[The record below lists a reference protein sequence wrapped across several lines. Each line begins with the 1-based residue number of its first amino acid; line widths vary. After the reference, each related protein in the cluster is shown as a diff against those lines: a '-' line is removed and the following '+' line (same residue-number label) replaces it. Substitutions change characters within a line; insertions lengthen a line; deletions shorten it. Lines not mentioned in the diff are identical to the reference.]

1 MPATETPLA
10 ADFANPT
17 DLLQALLGLSL
28 TSVVLYTPVHGAG
41 GEVVDFAFA
50 YVNPAAQRL
59 LALPAHPASVTYQH
73 HFARSPADGG
83 LALHQ
88 AAFAS
93 GQVAHFEV
101 TYHTGDSA
109 HHCQV
114 AAQRV
119 GEELL
124 VNFTAVATDEARPAV
139 EAALRL
145 SQAREQQARLAAE
158 REHNLLQALLTQA
171 PVAIGLFQGP
181 DLVIAM
187 ANEQLCAMWGYPA
200 EQVQHRPLL
209 AAVPELQGQG
219 FAELIADVA
228 RTREPFVGTKVP
240 AWLRRD
246 GQLSLRFFNF
256 VYQPLYDAAG
266 NLLGVLDIA
275 TDVTAQVL
283 DRQQAQ
289 ALNEE
294 LSATNEELQTL
305 NEELL
310 RANTELTQTQQ
321 QLATERERLAQ
332 VFAKTPALIAFLH
345 GPHHTVTYA
354 NPAFQHFFGDVP
366 LLGRAYAVALPAVYA
381 QGHGAWLHSAYTT
394 GKTCVGSER
403 PLTLPTADGGERLV
417 YLDFTYEA
425 YGAPVPEGIFVFAFD
440 VTERVH
446 ARRQHAAYQ
455 QLRAVFEQAPV
466 AISILQGPTYQIE
479 VANPF
484 VIDMWGRPAEEVLNQ
499 PFFEALPELREQGF
513 EGLLAEV
520 CRTGQPYVAQ
530 EVEARFWR
538 AGQLVATY
546 VNLSIYPLRN
556 EPGQVVGLILVSTD
570 VSAQLRARQREQE
583 VNEELTVVNEEL
595 QAANDELGA
604 INRQLTRT
612 NVDLDNFIY
621 TASHDLRA
629 PIINIEGLLLALQ
642 HELPAASQ
650 AGDVGYILRLMQ
662 DSVDRF
668 KRTIE
673 HLTEVSKLQ
682 KEYGQGD
689 TTAVRLAEVI
699 QRVCLDLAPLIQ
711 EGNAQIV
718 LDVPDFVTLAFSE
731 KNLRSVVY
739 NLLSNALKYRQPGRR
754 PRVRLLSR
762 PQGPHL
768 VLEVQDNGLGLDLAR
783 GNELFTMFQ
792 RYHTHVEGSGIGLY
806 MVKKIVENAG
816 GHIEV
821 ESQLGRG
828 STFFVYFPR

>member
-1 MPATETPLA
+1 MSATPAPPA
-10 ADFANPT
+10 VDFAAPA
-17 DLLQALLGLSL
+17 DLLQAVLELSPV
-28 TSVVLYTPVHGAG
+28 SVVLYKPVQAAN
-41 GEVVDFAFA
+41 GELVDFEFI
-50 YVNPAAQRL
+50 YLNPAAQL
-59 LALPAHPASVTYQH
+59 LLQLPARPAGTTYRQH
-73 HFARSPADGG
+73 FPRSLENGG
-83 LALHQ
+83 LAFHQ
-88 AAFAS
+88 AAFS
-93 GQVAHFEV
+93 TGQITHFEV
-101 TYHTGDSA
+101 VYHTGGYDRQ
-109 HHCQV
+109 CQV

-124 VNFTAVATDEARPAV
+124 VNFTATATDEARPAV
-139 EAALRL
+139 EDALRL

-158 REHNLLQALLTQA
+158 RERNLLQALLAQA

-181 DLVIAM
+181 DQIVAM

-200 EQVQHRPLL
+200 EQMLQRPLL
-209 AAVPELQGQG
+209 EAVPELRGQG
-219 FAELIADVA
+219 FVELIADVA
-228 RTREPFVGTKVP
+228 RTGEPFVGDTVP
-240 AWLRRD
+240 AQLRRH
-246 GQLSLRFFNF
+246 GQLTTRFFNF

-283 DRQQAQ
+283 DRERVQ

-294 LSATNEELQTL
+294 LSATNEELHAA

-310 RANTELTQTQQ
+310 QTNTELTEAER

-332 VFAKTPALIAFLH
+332 VFAKTPALIALLH
-345 GPHHTVTYA
+345 GPQHIITYA
-354 NPAFQHFFGDVP
+354 NPAFQQFFGGVP
-366 LLGRAYAVALPAVYA
+366 LLGRAFAAALPNAYD
-381 QGHGAWLHSAYTT
+381 QGLGSLLHQVYTT
-394 GKTCVGSER
+394 GKTSVGSER
-403 PLTLPTADGGERLV
+403 PLLLSTEEGGERLA

-425 YGAPVPEGIFVFAFD
+425 YGTTVPEGVFLFAFE
-440 VTERVH
+440 VTERVLT
-446 ARRQHAAYQ
+446 RRQRVAYQ

-466 AISILQGPTYQIE
+466 AISILQGPDYQIQ

-484 VIDMWGRPAEEVLNQ
+484 IIDMWGRSAEDLLHK
-499 PFFEALPELREQGF
+499 PFFEVLPELRQQGF

-520 CRTGQPYVAQ
+520 RRSGQPYVAQ
-530 EVEARFWR
+530 EVETRLWRF
-538 AGQLVATY
+538 GQLETSY

-556 EPGQVVGLILVSTD
+556 EQSEVAGLILVLTN

-583 VNEELTVVNEEL
+583 FNEELAVMNEEL
-595 QAANDELGA
+595 QSANEELGA
-604 INRQLTRT
+604 TNLQLTRT

-621 TASHDLRA
+621 TASHDLKA
-629 PIINIEGLLLALQ
+629 PITNIEGLLQALQ
-642 HELPAASQ
+642 SELPAGQTSEVA
-650 AGDVGYILRLMQ
+650 YILGLMQ

-682 KEYGQGD
+682 KEHGQG
-689 TTAVRLAEVI
+689 AASVRLAEVI
-699 QRVCLDLAPLIQ
+699 QNVRLDLAPLIK
-711 EGNAQIV
+711 ETNAQLMIE
-718 LDVPDFVTLAFSE
+718 VPAFITLTFSE

-739 NLLSNALKYRQPGRR
+739 NLLSNALKYRHPDRVPQ
-754 PRVRLLSR
+754 VRLLSR
-762 PQGPHL
+762 TQGHHL

-783 GNELFTMFQ
+783 DHELFTMFQ

-816 GHIEV
+816 GRIEV

>member
-1 MPATETPLA
+1 MPVTEALPA
-10 ADFANPT
+10 ADFAAPT
-17 DLLQALLGLSL
+17 DLWQALWGLSL
-28 TSVVLYTPVHGAG
+28 TSVVLYTPVHDLG
-41 GEVVDFAFA
+41 GDVVDFTFA
-50 YVNPAAQRL
+50 YLNPAAQRL
-59 LALPAHPASVTYQH
+59 LELPAQPAGVTYRH
-73 HFARSPADGG
+73 YFAGGAGPSG

-93 GQVAHFEV
+93 GQVEHFELMCR
-101 TYHTGDSA
+101 TGGYDC
-109 HHCQV
+109 HCQV

-119 GEELL
+119 GEGLL
-124 VNFTAVATDEARPAV
+124 VNFTAAATPEARPAV

-145 SQAREQQARLAAE
+145 SQAREERARLAAE
-158 REHNLLQALLTQA
+158 RERNLLQTLLNQA

-181 DLVIAM
+181 DQVIAM
-187 ANEQLCAMWGYPA
+187 ANEQLCAMWGYAP

-228 RTREPFVGTKVP
+228 RTGEPFVGTKVP
-240 AWLRRD
+240 AQLHQH
-246 GQLSLRFFNF
+246 GQLSMRFFDF

-266 NLLGVLDIA
+266 HLLGVLDIA

-294 LSATNEELQTL
+294 LSATNEELQVL

-310 RANTELTQTQQ
+310 RANTELTKAQQ
-321 QLATERERLAQ
+321 QLATERERMTQ
-332 VFAKTPALIAFLH
+332 VFAKTPALIALLH

-354 NPAFQHFFGDVP
+354 NPAFQHFFADVP
-366 LLGRAYAVALPAVYA
+366 LLGRAYAAALPDVYA
-381 QGHGAWLHSAYTT
+381 QGHGAWLRNVYTT
-394 GKTCVGSER
+394 GNTCVGSER
-403 PLTLPTADGGERLV
+403 PLTLPAAAGGERQV

-425 YGAPVPEGIFVFAFD
+425 YGAPVPEGIFLFAFD

-446 ARRQHAAYQ
+446 TRRQHAAYQ

-466 AISILQGPTYQIE
+466 AISILQGPEYEIE

-484 VIDMWGRPAEEVLNQ
+484 VIDMWGRTAESVLKQ

-520 CRTGQPYVAQ
+520 RRTGQPYVAQ
-530 EVEARFWR
+530 EVEAHFWR
-538 AGQLVATY
+538 AGQLEALY
-546 VNLSIYPLRN
+546 INLSLYPLRD
-556 EPGQVVGLILVSTD
+556 ELGQITSLVLVSTD

-583 VNEELTVVNEEL
+583 VNEQLTVINEEL
-595 QAANDELGA
+595 QSANEELGVT
-604 INRQLTRT
+604 NLQLLRT
-612 NVDLDNFIY
+612 NIDLDNFIY
-621 TASHDLRA
+621 TASHDLRT
-629 PIINIEGLLLALQ
+629 PIINIEGLLHTLQ
-642 HELPAASQ
+642 SELPPASQ
-650 AGDVGYILRLMQ
+650 VGDVGYILRLMQ

-682 KEYGQGD
+682 KEYGQGAA
-689 TTAVRLAEVI
+689 TPVRLAEIIESV
-699 QRVCLDLAPLIQ
+699 RLDLAPLIKQ
-711 EGNAQIV
+711 TQAQITC
-718 LDVPDFVTLAFSE
+718 DVPDFVTLALSE

-739 NLLSNALKYRQPGRR
+739 NLLSNALKYRHPDR
-754 PRVRLLSR
+754 PPQVRLLSR
-762 PQGPHL
+762 AQDHYL

-783 GNELFTMFQ
+783 ENELFTMFQ

-816 GHIEV
+816 GRIEV
-821 ESQLGRG
+821 ESQLGHG